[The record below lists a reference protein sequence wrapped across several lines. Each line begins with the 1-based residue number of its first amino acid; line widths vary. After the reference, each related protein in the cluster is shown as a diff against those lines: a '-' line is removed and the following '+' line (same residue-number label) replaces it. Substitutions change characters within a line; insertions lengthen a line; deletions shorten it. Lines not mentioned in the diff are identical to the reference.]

1 MSKHYVRV
9 IISITFII
17 LIITWIIWGN
27 SALELNT
34 YGITSAAIPESFDNY
49 RIAHVSD
56 LHNTDNKQ
64 LLNMLREAK
73 PDVIAITGDLIDS
86 RRTDIPF
93 ALQFA
98 EEAMKIAPCYYVTGN
113 HESRISEYETL
124 KSGLITLGVV
134 VLDNRKVIIER
145 SDEIIAIAGVNDP
158 SFHTDYLYND
168 PASIMN
174 TNLESLIEADTYTIL
189 LAHKPE
195 LFVTYVRNGVDLVL
209 SGHMH
214 GGQFRIP
221 FLGGLYAPSQGF
233 FPQYDSG
240 TFTKDN
246 TTMVVSRG
254 IGNSLFPFRINN
266 RPEIILIELK
276 AIH

>member
-1 MSKHYVRV
+1 MKKRYTRLIVSTVFV
-9 IISITFII
+9 LL
-17 LIITWIIWGN
+17 LIIWIIWGN

-34 YGITSAAIPESFDNY
+34 YEITSTAIPESFDNY
-49 RIAHVSD
+49 RIAHISD

-124 KSGLITLGVV
+124 KSGLISLGVV

-158 SFHTDYLYND
+158 SFHADYLYND
-168 PASIMN
+168 PVSIMN

-189 LAHKPE
+189 LAHNPE
-195 LFVTYVRNGVDLVL
+195 LFKIYAYSGANLVL
-209 SGHMH
+209 SGHLH
-214 GGQFRIP
+214 GGQFRLP
-221 FLGGLYAPSQGF
+221 FFGGLFSPSQGF
-233 FPQYDSG
+233 FPKYDSG
-240 TFTKDN
+240 EFSHGDM
-246 TTMVVSRG
+246 TMIVSRG

-276 AIH
+276 SIH

>member
-1 MSKHYVRV
+1 MSKHYIKV

-34 YGITSAAIPESFDNY
+34 YEITSTAIPESFDNY

-64 LLNMLREAK
+64 LLNMLHEAN

-93 ALQFA
+93 ALLFA

-124 KSGLITLGVV
+124 KSGLISLGVV

-158 SFHTDYLYND
+158 SFHADYLYND
-168 PASIMN
+168 PVSIMN

-195 LFVTYVRNGVDLVL
+195 FFVTYVSNGTNLVL
-209 SGHMH
+209 SGHLH